1 MCCFLLAEEQKKWKT
16 FFSHTFGSLCASVW
30 EVLIVICLFVMYQ
43 CSCCHSPL
51 PGLLPIHP
59 SSRLFLHLGSF
70 SASFIVLSLCWP
82 GVFIMA
88 AVQCL
93 VCNFCCGMIFRELLP
108 CFCPVALVWRLVIL
122 RSDGMVWLDLAP
134 SFLWEVWFAGTLGL
148 EYGDNDNGNDNDKCL
163 YYFPSLF
170 FRSNYINII

>member
-1 MCCFLLAEEQKKWKT
+1 MWCFPLVEEQKKWKT
-16 FFSHTFGSLCASVW
+16 FFSHTFGIPCASVW
-30 EVLIVICLFVMYQ
+30 EVLIVICVFVMYQ
-43 CSCCHSPL
+43 CSC
-51 PGLLPIHP
+51 
-59 SSRLFLHLGSF
+59 SRLFLYLGSL
-70 SASFIVLSLCWP
+70 SASFIVVSLCWP

-108 CFCPVALVWRLVIL
+108 CFCPVALVWRFVIL

-134 SFLWEVWFAGTLGL
+134 SCVWEVWFGGTLGL
-148 EYGDNDNGNDNDKCL
+148 EHGDNDNGNDNDKYL